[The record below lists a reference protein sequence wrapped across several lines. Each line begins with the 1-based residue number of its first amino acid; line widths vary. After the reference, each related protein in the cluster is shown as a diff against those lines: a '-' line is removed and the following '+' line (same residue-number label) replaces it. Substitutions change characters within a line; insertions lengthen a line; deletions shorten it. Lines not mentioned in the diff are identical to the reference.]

1 MGILD
6 EAIREHLELKRQHGA
21 EESELEGLESEAFGP
36 ADRPDATAT
45 PDAQA
50 EGISPGSSLTTPA
63 GEGDQLDKVFE
74 ATRQA
79 ETEAESQT
87 DLKAEPTG
95 EAAGAESPSTETPTA
110 DAASPPEAPAEED
123 LTTGEVTPEDTAS
136 DEPNWPDAKS
146 SQAPAESPAVEA
158 STEAYDD
165 HEGGDAGD
173 ALQRERL
180 TLSDHPT
187 EHYDVDA
194 AIAEEQEIDVLSESS
209 LSDELDRALDGPVE
223 ESPAAAAPAAPVE
236 PAAPAESAMPE
247 DDPLSDEFDS
257 VFDDEPAPSEPEA
270 EIEPEA
276 EVAEEPG
283 TGEDD
288 LEEEDATET
297 PAAGE
302 PDFFDQ
308 DDPLEA
314 TPDFLEETPEHDR
327 LWFEQKPPKDFEFG
341 D

>member
-21 EESELEGLESEAFGP
+21 EESELKGLESEAFGP
-36 ADRPDATAT
+36 ADRPDATE
-45 PDAQA
+45 AQT
-50 EGISPGSSLTTPA
+50 EVISPGSSLTSPA

-74 ATRQA
+74 ATRMA
-79 ETEAESQT
+79 EAEAASETELEAALETPADPVGEEDTAIEHSVP
-87 DLKAEPTG
+87 EPT
-95 EAAGAESPSTETPTA
+95 T
-110 DAASPPEAPAEED
+110 EAPAAPAPPKAED
-123 LTTGEVTPEDTAS
+123 SE
-136 DEPNWPDAKS
+136 EPNWPDAKAS
-146 SQAPAESPAVEA
+146 PVPAEQPAVEA

-180 TLSDHPT
+180 NLSDHPT

-194 AIAEEQEIDVLSESS
+194 AIAEEEEIDVLSESS

-223 ESPAAAAPAAPVE
+223 EEPAADAPAPPAPVE
-236 PAAPAESAMPE
+236 PEIAEE
-247 DDPLSDEFDS
+247 PLSDEFDS
-257 VFDDEPAPSEPEA
+257 VFDDEPEDAPV
-270 EIEPEA
+270 EA
-276 EVAEEPG
+276 EVAEEPE
-283 TGEDD
+283 TGDED
-288 LEEEDATET
+288 LEAESDEEE
-297 PAAGE
+297 AAGD

>member
-36 ADRPDATAT
+36 ADRPDATAA
-45 PDAQA
+45 PEAQT
-50 EGISPGSSLTTPA
+50 EVISPGSSLTTPA

-79 ETEAESQT
+79 EAESQT
-87 DLKAEPTG
+87 DLKPEPTG
-95 EAAGAESPSTETPTA
+95 EVPSEPAPATEAPTA
-110 DAASPPEAPAEED
+110 DAAPAAEAPAAEE
-123 LTTGEVTPEDTAS
+123 LATGEVTPADESAS

-146 SQAPAESPAVEA
+146 SQRPAESPAVEA

-209 LSDELDRALDGPVE
+209 LSDELDRALDGPLE
-223 ESPAAAAPAAPVE
+223 ETPAAAAPPAPVE
-236 PAAPAESAMPE
+236 PAAPAESALPE
-247 DDPLSDEFDS
+247 EESVSDEFDS
-257 VFDDEPAPSEPEA
+257 VFDDELEPAEQEA
-270 EIEPEA
+270 ETEA
-276 EVAEEPG
+276 EVEVADEPV
-283 TGEDD
+283 TGEEG
-288 LEEEDATET
+288 LEEDDDAET
-297 PAAGE
+297 AEAGE

>member
-21 EESELEGLESEAFGP
+21 EESELKGLESEAFGP
-36 ADRPDATAT
+36 ADRPDATE
-45 PDAQA
+45 AQT
-50 EGISPGSSLTTPA
+50 EVISPGSSLTTPA

-74 ATRQA
+74 ASRMA
-79 ETEAESQT
+79 EAEAASETE
-87 DLKAEPTG
+87 L
-95 EAAGAESPSTETPTA
+95 EAALETSDAPVSEETTA
-110 DAASPPEAPAEED
+110 IEQSVPEPAAEAPD
-123 LTTGEVTPEDTAS
+123 TPVPTEAKEP
-136 DEPNWPDAKS
+136 DEPNWPDTKAT
-146 SQAPAESPAVEA
+146 PAQSEPPAVEA
-158 STEAYDD
+158 TTEAYDD

-194 AIAEEQEIDVLSESS
+194 AIAEEEEIDVLSESS

-223 ESPAAAAPAAPVE
+223 EEPAAAAPAAP
-236 PAAPAESAMPE
+236 PPPAEPDFADEPV
-247 DDPLSDEFDS
+247 SDEFDA
-257 VFDDEPAPSEPEA
+257 VFDDEPESA
-270 EIEPEA
+270 EIDVEEVIEPETGEEDLESETGEEEA
-276 EVAEEPG
+276 VAEPADES
-283 TGEDD
+283 
-288 LEEEDATET
+288 TE
-297 PAAGE
+297 ASE

>member
-36 ADRPDATAT
+36 ADRPDATE
-45 PDAQA
+45 AQT
-50 EGISPGSSLTTPA
+50 EVISPGSSLTTPA

-79 ETEAESQT
+79 EAESQT

-95 EAAGAESPSTETPTA
+95 EA
-110 DAASPPEAPAEED
+110 PAEEPAAEAPTTD
-123 LTTGEVTPEDTAS
+123 APPTAEAPPAEELATGEVTPADEAAS

-146 SQAPAESPAVEA
+146 SQRPAESPAVEA

-194 AIAEEQEIDVLSESS
+194 AIAEEEEIDVLSESS
-209 LSDELDRALDGPVE
+209 LSDELDRALDGPLE
-223 ESPAAAAPAAPVE
+223 APAPAAEAPAAPIE
-236 PAAPAESAMPE
+236 PAAPAESALPDEEPE
-247 DDPLSDEFDS
+247 SGEFVSDEFDS
-257 VFDDEPAPSEPEA
+257 VFDDEPATGETEV
-270 EIEPEA
+270 A
-276 EVAEEPG
+276 EVAEEPV
-283 TGEDD
+283 TGED
-288 LEEEDATET
+288 EVPEDE
-297 PAAGE
+297 PAEPVAGE